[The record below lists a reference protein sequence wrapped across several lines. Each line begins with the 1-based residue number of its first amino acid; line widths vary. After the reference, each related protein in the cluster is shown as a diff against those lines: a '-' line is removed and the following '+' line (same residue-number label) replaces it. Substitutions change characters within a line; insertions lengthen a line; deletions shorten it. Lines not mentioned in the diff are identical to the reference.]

1 MEQIILG
8 VIILLVALAILVQN
22 GKLQTKIDDLKQEQ
36 ERHNN
41 IQKVVLE
48 QVDKLAQ
55 KIGVWELYIY
65 QTVLE

>member
-1 MEQIILG
+1 MEQIVLG
-8 VIILLVALAILVQN
+8 AIILAVALAILVQN

-48 QVDKLAQ
+48 QVDQLAQ
-55 KIGVWELYIY
+55 KIGV
-65 QTVLE
+65 

>member
-8 VIILLVALAILVQN
+8 VIILVVVLAILGQN

-41 IQKVVLE
+41 IQSVILE
-48 QVDKLAQ
+48 QVDKLTE
-55 KIGVWELYIY
+55 KIGV
-65 QTVLE
+65 

>member
-8 VIILLVALAILVQN
+8 VIILVVALAILVQN

-41 IQKVVLE
+41 IQMVILE
-48 QVDKLAQ
+48 QVDKLTE
-55 KIGVWELYIY
+55 KSGV
-65 QTVLE
+65 

>member
-8 VIILLVALAILVQN
+8 GITLVVAFTVLVQN

-48 QVDKLAQ
+48 QVDQLVQ
-55 KIGVWELYIY
+55 KIGV
-65 QTVLE
+65 

>member
-8 VIILLVALAILVQN
+8 GITLIVAFTILVQN
-22 GKLQTKIDDLKQEQ
+22 GKLQTKIDDLKREQ

-48 QVDKLAQ
+48 QVDQLVQ
-55 KIGVWELYIY
+55 KIGV
-65 QTVLE
+65 

>member
-8 VIILLVALAILVQN
+8 VIILVVALAILVQN

-41 IQKVVLE
+41 IQMVILE
-48 QVDKLAQ
+48 QIDKIATHV
-55 KIGVWELYIY
+55 GV
-65 QTVLE
+65 

>member
-8 VIILLVALAILVQN
+8 AIILVVALAILVQN

-41 IQKVVLE
+41 IQMVILE
-48 QVDKLAQ
+48 QIDKIATQ
-55 KIGVWELYIY
+55 VGV
-65 QTVLE
+65 

>member
-8 VIILLVALAILVQN
+8 VIILVVALAILVQN

-41 IQKVVLE
+41 IQTVILE
-48 QVDKLAQ
+48 QIDKIATHV
-55 KIGVWELYIY
+55 GV
-65 QTVLE
+65 

>member
-1 MEQIILG
+1 MEQIVLG
-8 VIILLVALAILVQN
+8 VAILTVINNFVALAILVQN

-48 QVDKLAQ
+48 QVDEINQ
-55 KIGVWELYIY
+55 KI
-65 QTVLE
+65 

>member
-8 VIILLVALAILVQN
+8 AITLVVALAILGQN

-48 QVDKLAQ
+48 QVDQIAQ
-55 KIGVWELYIY
+55 KIGV
-65 QTVLE
+65 

>member
-8 VIILLVALAILVQN
+8 VIILVVALAILVQN

-48 QVDKLAQ
+48 QVDNLVQ
-55 KIGVWELYIY
+55 KSGV
-65 QTVLE
+65 

>member
-8 VIILLVALAILVQN
+8 VIILVVAFTILVQN

-48 QVDKLAQ
+48 QVDQLVQ
-55 KIGVWELYIY
+55 KIGI
-65 QTVLE
+65 

>member
-8 VIILLVALAILVQN
+8 VIILVVAFAILVQN

-48 QVDKLAQ
+48 QVDQLAQ
-55 KIGVWELYIY
+55 KIGVWSG
-65 QTVLE
+65 

>member
-8 VIILLVALAILVQN
+8 VIILVVALAILIQN
-22 GKLQTKIDDLKQEQ
+22 GKLQTMIDDLKQEQ

-48 QVDKLAQ
+48 QVDQLAQ
-55 KIGVWELYIY
+55 KIGV
-65 QTVLE
+65 

>member
-1 MEQIILG
+1 MEQVILG

>member
-8 VIILLVALAILVQN
+8 GITLVVAFTILVQN

-48 QVDKLAQ
+48 QVDQLVQ
-55 KIGVWELYIY
+55 KIGV
-65 QTVLE
+65 